1 MLNRFLFF
9 GLIIA
14 LVVGC
19 SATKTKRTTDTT
31 KIEREVTTR
40 PADTLNYVVPRAT
53 YKDTII
59 YVKNFQKENGNT
71 LRIAYDNSGNAAA
84 IDCISDEI
92 NELKETIINTKQEE
106 KVKEKIFK
114 DVYFIYLFL
123 GLAFLVFISKLAN
136 KLF

>member
-1 MLNRFLFF
+1 MLRVLFF
-9 GLIIA
+9 GLIIV

-31 KIEREVTTR
+31 KIERELTTR

-59 YVKNFQKENGNT
+59 YVKNFEKQGSNT

-84 IDCISDEI
+84 IDCISEEI
-92 NELKETIINTKQEE
+92 NELKETIINTKQDEKIKE
-106 KVKEKIFK
+106 KVFK

-123 GLAFLVFISKLAN
+123 GLALLVFVSKSI
-136 KLF
+136 KGS

>member
-31 KIEREVTTR
+31 KIEREITTR
-40 PADTLNYVVPRAT
+40 PADTLHYEVPNVKYR
-53 YKDTII
+53 DTTI
-59 YVKNFQKENGNT
+59 YVRNFENERSNT

-106 KVKEKIFK
+106 KIKEKIFK